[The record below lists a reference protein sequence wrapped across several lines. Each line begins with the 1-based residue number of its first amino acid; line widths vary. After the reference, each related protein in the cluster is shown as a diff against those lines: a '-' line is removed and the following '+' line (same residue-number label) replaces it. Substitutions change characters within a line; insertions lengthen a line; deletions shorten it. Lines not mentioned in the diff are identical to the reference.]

1 MRNVLLIMMAGIFIL
16 GGCSSKPEQGKS
28 KDPEESAVQVIEAD
42 LKVPET
48 IDAGEE
54 ASLAVTV
61 SQGNEAVTDADEVKF
76 EVWIEG
82 QEENSEMVEAK
93 HDSEGKYMANHVFT
107 AEGIY
112 YVQSHVTARRQHTM
126 PQASIKVGEVNVEA
140 DGHQHE
146 HEEEGHEESHSHGHD
161 GEVSI
166 MLHAPDHIHAKEQ
179 TTLSVMLEKEGEPLT
194 DAKVKLEISL
204 DGSTPQWVNLSE
216 TEPGKY
222 TAGHQFS
229 ESGTYFITTHAEKGH
244 DIHEHTETELTVE

>member
-1 MRNVLLIMMAGIFIL
+1 MRNALLIMMAGIFIL

-28 KDPEESAVQVIEAD
+28 KDREETAVQVIEAD

-61 SQGNEAVTDADEVKF
+61 RQGNEAVTDADEVKF

-93 HDSEGKYMANHVFT
+93 HDSEGKYMADHVFT
-107 AEGIY
+107 EEGIY

-126 PQASIKVGEVNVEA
+126 PQASIKVGEVNAEA
-140 DGHQHE
+140 AGHQHE
-146 HEEEGHEESHSHGHD
+146 HEEEGHEESHSHGHNE
-161 GEVSI
+161 EVS
-166 MLHAPDHIHAKEQ
+166 MALKTPDHVHAKEQ
-179 TTLSVMLEKEGEPLT
+179 TDLSVMLDKEGKPLT
-194 DAKVKLEISL
+194 EAKVKLEISL
-204 DGSTPQWVNLSE
+204 NGSIPEWVSLTESE
-216 TEPGKY
+216 EGKY
-222 TAGHQFS
+222 TAAHQFP
-229 ESGTYFITTHAEKGH
+229 EKGTYSITIHAEKGH